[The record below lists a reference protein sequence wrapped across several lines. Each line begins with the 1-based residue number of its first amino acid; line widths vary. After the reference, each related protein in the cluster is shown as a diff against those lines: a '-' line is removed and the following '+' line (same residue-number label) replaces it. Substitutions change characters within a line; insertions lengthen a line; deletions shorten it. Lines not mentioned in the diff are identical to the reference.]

1 MPVSIT
7 KNQQPEEILRKMFQ
21 RAGLPEIVSFRELTE
36 GFFNVAYE
44 ARDAAGGEYIL
55 KIAPPSGSV
64 LMTHEK
70 NIMWSEVHSM
80 KRVREELSVPAAK
93 ILYYDPGCT
102 VCDSEYFIME
112 KLPGSSFSSRMEE
125 MLPEEKDSV
134 YRALGRYNR
143 ELNSLRGESFG
154 YYGQPEKRGKHWYS
168 AFFGMVCDALGDA
181 RRLHIDLQTPEEE
194 ILRLLERDREYF
206 EPVKEP
212 CFVHWDFWAG
222 NVFVENGRITGLID
236 FERCLWAD
244 PLMEVGFRTYGLF
257 PPFLEGYGGKSLTKE
272 EFRRAK
278 WYDVYL
284 FLIACLEC
292 DYRQYDTRDTYIWG
306 TGMLRKWIQELK
318 EPEAIERG

>member
-21 RAGLPEIVSFRELTE
+21 RAGLPEIVSFWELTE

-143 ELNSLRGESFG
+143 ELNSRSGRE
-154 YYGQPEKRGKHWYS
+154 
-168 AFFGMVCDALGDA
+168 
-181 RRLHIDLQTPEEE
+181 
-194 ILRLLERDREYF
+194 LRLL
-206 EPVKEP
+206 
-212 CFVHWDFWAG
+212 WSAG
-222 NVFVENGRITGLID
+222 KAGETLVFRVFRHGVRRSGGCPATAHRSSDAGRRNT
-236 FERCLWAD
+236 A
-244 PLMEVGFRTYGLF
+244 PA
-257 PPFLEGYGGKSLTKE
+257 GK
-272 EFRRAK
+272 
-278 WYDVYL
+278 
-284 FLIACLEC
+284 
-292 DYRQYDTRDTYIWG
+292 RQGIF
-306 TGMLRKWIQELK
+306 
-318 EPEAIERG
+318 